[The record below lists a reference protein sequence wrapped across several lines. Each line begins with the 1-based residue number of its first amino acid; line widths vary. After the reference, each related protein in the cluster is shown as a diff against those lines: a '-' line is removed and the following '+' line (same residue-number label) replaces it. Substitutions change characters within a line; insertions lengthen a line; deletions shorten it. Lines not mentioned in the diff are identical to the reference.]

1 MLTISWQPTAQVQSR
16 LVFLA
21 HDAGTET
28 VFGGWAERL
37 EVSPLTV
44 VARTDGGAA
53 LPISAI
59 RQPPAVT
66 PTVHVCARGGLAG
79 ALELARDARSAPD
92 LLIVLEND
100 DIGAIPAGPPVPVS
114 ITIFTAHSADGFCA
128 VRTAPWAGLTTRSLS
143 FRVLAARHGGLL
155 DADAPVPG
163 ALTRLWHSIVNSPIE
178 AEI

>member
-1 MLTISWQPTAQVQSR
+1 MLTISCPPAAQVRSR

-21 HDAGTET
+21 HDAGTEA

-44 VARTDGGAA
+44 VTRTDGGAA
-53 LPISAI
+53 LQMSAI
-59 RQPPAVT
+59 RQLSAVT
-66 PTVHVCARGGLAG
+66 PTVHVCAMGGLAA
-79 ALELARDARSAPD
+79 ALELAREARSAPD
-92 LLIVLEND
+92 LLIVLENG

-114 ITIFTAHSADGFCA
+114 ITIFTAHSAGGSCV
-128 VRTAPWAGLTTRSLS
+128 VRTAPWAALTTRSLS
-143 FRVLAARHGGLL
+143 FRVFAAGHGGLL

-163 ALTRLWHSIVNSPIE
+163 ALTRLWHSMVNPPIE